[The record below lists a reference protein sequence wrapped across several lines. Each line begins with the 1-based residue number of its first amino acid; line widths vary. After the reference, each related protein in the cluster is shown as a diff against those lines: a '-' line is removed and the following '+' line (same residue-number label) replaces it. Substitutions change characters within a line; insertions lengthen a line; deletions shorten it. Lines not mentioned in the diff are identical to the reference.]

1 MKTLLPRPK
10 ANLLPGYH
18 PTMKA
23 GPRRSILRN
32 VMKHEKPLSLGRHL
46 LLLSTLTKRTIPR
59 ASKVYKSNSVWVF
72 RFPNLV
78 QKVQL
83 KKETRR

>member
-1 MKTLLPRPK
+1 MKTILPRPK

-23 GPRRSILRN
+23 GARRRILRK

-72 RFPNLV
+72 RLSNLV
-78 QKVQL
+78 QKVKF
-83 KKETRR
+83 KKKTG